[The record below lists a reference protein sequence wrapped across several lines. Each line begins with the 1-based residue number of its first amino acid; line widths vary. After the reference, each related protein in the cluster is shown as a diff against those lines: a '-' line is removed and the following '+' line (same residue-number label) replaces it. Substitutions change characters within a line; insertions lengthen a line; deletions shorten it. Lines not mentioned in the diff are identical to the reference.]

1 MNARTLTPLGWLVA
15 GVALLILA
23 LVLGYCAVTRPARDA
38 TQKAETGEAL
48 AEGRTGAAQD
58 ASAVRDAN
66 DAANQST
73 RNEVEEAQDAIR
85 REDDPAVRDALA
97 RRRLCQLSPGAC
109 AK

>member
-1 MNARTLTPLGWLVA
+1 MTRTLTPLGWA
-15 GVALLILA
+15 AAAALLILA
-23 LVLGYCAVTRPARDA
+23 LVLGYCAVTRPSRDA
-38 TQKAETGEAL
+38 TRKAEASQTL

-66 DAANQST
+66 DTANQST

>member
-1 MNARTLTPLGWLVA
+1 MKR
-15 GVALLILA
+15 LLILA
-23 LVLGYCAVTRPARDA
+23 AVILAVLAAGLVFCTQSSRRDA
-38 TQKAETGEAL
+38 REAKAGQTL
-48 AEGRTGAAQD
+48 AEGRTEAAQD

-66 DAANQST
+66 DTANQST